1 MNKIFKLMFTALVGI
16 LALASCT
23 NSDDYEMAAKLSGE
37 QVYFP
42 NTLSSTVNLKST
54 EISYTIPVM
63 RVNSSGEVTVPLTVE
78 YAGEAMTIPT
88 SVTFKDGQTET
99 SLTIAYD
106 ADKLGFDNFEK
117 VTLKIGNDDYTTIYG
132 ASSFTCSFGIPAP
145 WTSLGK
151 CTFIENYMFGIEK
164 ECAIYQNDIDN
175 SLYRIENAFNPS
187 GPNASPWLY
196 VKILKKGDV
205 VLDETIPED
214 GYVYFYG
221 GGANA
226 NEFNTGV
233 ENTNYG
239 ADVCLVFPGTF
250 TSMPDPSFWTHNK
263 VTGWKEDGTPGS
275 VQLAPM
281 YYMFGVGGWNQSQ
294 ADDIINI
301 ILPGFVVVDYSAEI
315 EAVGRLID
323 KKENGQAVFDI
334 TLGADVA
341 SAKVAM
347 APGKGAEEAAYK
359 LILDEDP
366 SVVEIT
372 SSQEVRI
379 PYEEPG
385 DYTVIVVTY
394 DADGNEQ
401 KYATATIY
409 IPENGAPKEIFEAL
423 FTGIYS
429 HCVKSLDG
437 EGPMWDGYDP
447 EEGML
452 YVSNLDEDRCMISP
466 WVNLGY
472 EEEGTEGEG
481 MIFLWDEED
490 NITVPECF
498 TGVTN
503 SKYGDIWAWDLV
515 TAQVEGAE
523 DMASY
528 YDEKTGIINFFLA
541 WSCSAGHFSFTH
553 DTFELTGYADAGAK
567 KKAAKHN
574 KGVFTKKSC
583 NFKLPLVNNG
593 VRKVKAHKSLTFKS
607 APSKNLKIKK

>member
-54 EISYTIPVM
+54 ENSYAIPVM
-63 RVNSSGEVTVPLTVE
+63 RVNSSGEVAVPITVE
-78 YAGEAMTIPT
+78 YDGNALAIPA
-88 SVTFKDGQTET
+88 SVTFKDGQTQTE
-99 SLTIAYD
+99 LTIAYD
-106 ADKLGFDNFEK
+106 ADKMGFDNFES
-117 VTLKIGNDDYTTIYG
+117 VTLKIGNEDYTTVYG
-132 ASSFTCSFGIPAP
+132 ANSFTCSFGIPAP

-151 CTFIENYMFGIEK
+151 CTLIEDYMFGIEK

-233 ENTNYG
+233 ENSNYG

-250 TSMPDPSFWTHNK
+250 TSMPNPSFWTHNT
-263 VTGWKEDGTPGS
+263 VTAWKEDGTPGS

-294 ADDIINI
+294 ADGVLSIVF
-301 ILPGFVVVDYSAEI
+301 PGYVVLDYSVELEAE
-315 EAVGRLID
+315 GRFID
-323 KKENGQAVFDI
+323 NKENGYAVVNATF
-334 TLGADVA
+334 GSDVNHT
-341 SAKVAM
+341 KIAM
-347 APGKGAEEAAYK
+347 APGKNAAEAAYE
-359 LILDEDP
+359 LIKNDDK
-366 SVVEIT
+366 SVITVEG
-372 SSQEVRI
+372 SGSMEVRI
-379 PYEEPG
+379 PYEDPG
-385 DYTVIVVTY
+385 EYTVVAVTY
-394 DADGNEQ
+394 DSEGNEQ
-401 KYATATIY
+401 EASY
-409 IPENGAPKEIFEAL
+409 ISILIPDSGAPKEIFKAI
-423 FTGIYS
+423 FTGVYT
-429 HCVKSLDG
+429 HCVKSLSEDG
-437 EGPMWDGYDP
+437 SAMWDGYDP

-452 YVSNLDEDRCMISP
+452 YESNLDESRFMVSP

-472 EEEGTEGEG
+472 EDNETLGQGLVFNMDEEG
-481 MIFLWDEED
+481 

-498 TGVTN
+498 TGVTD
-503 SKYGDIWAWDLV
+503 SKYGDIWAWDLGTAGV
-515 TAQVEGAE
+515 T
-523 DMASY
+523 DKLPSY
-528 YDEKTGIINFFLA
+528 YDDENGLFNFYLA
-541 WSCSAGHFSFTH
+541 WTCSAGNFGFTY
-553 DTFELTGYADAGAK
+553 DTFKLTGYAESPKAVK
-567 KKAAKHN
+567 KLSSVLGKVSADKFVVPSNKAASH
-574 KGVFTKKSC
+574 
-583 NFKLPLVNNG
+583 KLFV
-593 VRKVKAHKSLTFKS
+593 ADKSLKMKAFK
-607 APSKNLKIKK
+607 K